1 MVPTNPILREA
12 FPNWA
17 TGKGI
22 FDLMVDPPWGTSPPA
37 NVLNISYFGNH
48 SGAKF
53 CSPLVQ
59 YLLSDSTL
67 SDQSRQTL
75 VSVIEAKYKV
85 NWTKLWATMVA
96 EYSPITNYDMT
107 EDVTRD
113 LNTTDDETNTKT
125 LGSTMERT
133 NTRNLVDSTEHGKT
147 TSEID
152 SVQGFNSTEFKPA
165 DKSEIDEGGTTS
177 EKHTGTDNVSTTQN
191 DSEQGGKNA
200 KGTEKETITTHR
212 VGNIGVTTNQ
222 QLIRE
227 ERELWVWNYF
237 ESVFRDIDKELTL
250 FVYDP
255 CRV

>member
-1 MVPTNPILREA
+1 MIPTNPILREA

-85 NWTKLWATMVA
+85 NWTKLWATMIA

-125 LGSTMERT
+125 LGSTVERT

>member
-1 MVPTNPILREA
+1 MIPTNPILREA

-85 NWTKLWATMVA
+85 NWTKLWATMIA

-125 LGSTMERT
+125 LGSTVERT

-200 KGTEKETITTHR
+200 KSTEKETITTHR

>member
-1 MVPTNPILREA
+1 MIPTNPILREA

-37 NVLNISYFGNH
+37 DILNISYFGNH

-75 VSVIEAKYKV
+75 VSVIEAKYKI
-85 NWTKLWATMVA
+85 NWTKLWATMIA
-96 EYSPITNYDMT
+96 EYSPINNYDMT
-107 EDVTRD
+107 EDVTRN
-113 LNTTDDETNTKT
+113 LNTTDEETNTKT
-125 LGSTMERT
+125 LESSIDRN

-147 TSEID
+147 TMETD

-177 EKHTGTDNVSTTQN
+177 EKHTGTDNVSTSQN
-191 DSEQGGKNA
+191 DTEQGGKNA
-200 KGTEKETITTHR
+200 SGTEKETITTHR
-212 VGNIGVTTNQ
+212 VGNIGITTNQ

>member
-1 MVPTNPILREA
+1 MIPTNPILREA

-125 LGSTMERT
+125 LGSTVERT

-191 DSEQGGKNA
+191 DSEQGGKNV

>member
-1 MVPTNPILREA
+1 MVSTNPILREA

-22 FDLMVDPPWGTSPPA
+22 FDLIVDPPWGTSPPA

-125 LGSTMERT
+125 LGSTVERT

>member
-1 MVPTNPILREA
+1 MVPTNTILREA

-22 FDLMVDPPWGTSPPA
+22 FDLMIDPPWGTSPPA
-37 NVLNISYFGNH
+37 NVLNISYFGNY

-125 LGSTMERT
+125 LGSTVERT

-212 VGNIGVTTNQ
+212 IGNIGVTTNQ

>member
-96 EYSPITNYDMT
+96 EYSPVTNYDMT
-107 EDVTRD
+107 EDVTRNLD
-113 LNTTDDETNTKT
+113 TTDNETNTNV
-125 LGSTMERT
+125 LASTVNRD
-133 NTRNLVDSTEHGKT
+133 NTRDTSDITQHGKT
-147 TSEID
+147 TTAID
-152 SVQGFNSTEFKPA
+152 SVQGYNSTDFKPS
-165 DKSEIDEGGTTS
+165 DKSEVDEGGSTT
-177 EKHTGTDNVSTTQN
+177 EKHTGTDTVKTVQSDQESR
-191 DSEQGGKNA
+191 DKNA
-200 KGTEKETITTHR
+200 KGNEKETITTHR
-212 VGNIGVTTNQ
+212 VGNIGITTNQ